1 MDDGLIEAHRANP
14 KLMPF
19 LHLPVQSGSNRIL
32 DAMNRGHTRED
43 YLRII
48 ERVRTARPDIALSS
62 DFIVG
67 YPGETDEDFEQTLD
81 LVRQVGYSQTYSF
94 KYSPRPGTPASA
106 ERKQVSEEKKSM
118 RLAALQAELGEQMR
132 RFNQGCVG
140 RTFDVLLEKPGRYDG
155 QMIGR
160 SPYLQSVNLMAPRAR
175 IGDMVQVKIVGVL
188 PNSLKA
194 ELTET
199 VENMQAS
206 LL

>member
-1 MDDGLIEAHRANP
+1 
-14 KLMPF
+14 
-19 LHLPVQSGSNRIL
+19 
-32 DAMNRGHTRED
+32 
-43 YLRII
+43 
-48 ERVRTARPDIALSS
+48 
-62 DFIVG
+62 
-67 YPGETDEDFEQTLD
+67 
-81 LVRQVGYSQTYSF
+81 
-94 KYSPRPGTPASA
+94 
-106 ERKQVSEEKKSM
+106 M

-160 SPYLQSVNLMAPRAR
+160 SPYLQSVNLMAPSAR